1 MITVTRILVTGLR
14 VLLNCSRQSGH
25 IASQTKSLNASF
37 YTLPTVGEVEEM
49 VRQVEAGVEQV
60 NRLSNV
66 HVVAYAAE
74 LAGRGARRARRG
86 GA

>member
-1 MITVTRILVTGLR
+1 MY
-14 VLLNCSRQSGH
+14 LLLQD
-25 IASQTKSLNASF
+25 KL
-37 YTLPTVGEVEEM
+37 TVGEVEEM

-74 LAGRGARRARRG
+74 LAGRLAGADASVGRGPRRDRRG